1 MKTAP
6 QQRLGHL
13 SLAAYVSMIVLALI
27 ILARS

>member
-6 QQRLGHL
+6 QRLGTL
-13 SLAAYVSMIVLALI
+13 SLAAYVSMIVLALL